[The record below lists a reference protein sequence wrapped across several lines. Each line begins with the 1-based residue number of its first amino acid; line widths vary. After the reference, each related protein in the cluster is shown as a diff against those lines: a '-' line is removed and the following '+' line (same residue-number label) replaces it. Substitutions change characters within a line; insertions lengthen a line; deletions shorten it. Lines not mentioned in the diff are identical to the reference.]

1 MTSRTKT
8 FRTKLF
14 SSALLAAALC
24 AASTG
29 RPASAQV
36 ILDMSLLGCSD
47 YLSSDPERQEL
58 IAAWLSGYYNAA
70 KNQPIVD
77 LKRFRA
83 NKALVEKY
91 CKKNKKDNL
100 MNAIQKVTY

>member
-1 MTSRTKT
+1 MTSA
-8 FRTKLF
+8 TKLF
-14 SSALLAAALC
+14 SCALLGAALC
-24 AASTG
+24 AASAE
-29 RPASAQV
+29 RPARAQV

-58 IAAWLSGYYNAA
+58 IAAWMSGYYNAA
-70 KNQPIVD
+70 KNQPMVD
-77 LKRFRA
+77 LKRFRT

-91 CKKNKKDNL
+91 CKKNKRDNL